1 MLGLQDNS
9 IFAAYML
16 SILSALGCIVYGLL
30 NWNKGDNNE
39 ATQIFEEKQ
48 WESEEN
54 KINETL

>member
-16 SILSALGCIVYGLL
+16 SIVSALGCIVYGIL
-30 NWNKGDNNE
+30 NWNKGGNDE
-39 ATQIFEEKQ
+39 VEEIREEQ
-48 WESEEN
+48 NWASEEE

>member
-16 SILSALGCIVYGLL
+16 SIASALGCIVYGIL
-30 NWNKGDNNE
+30 NWNKDGNDE
-39 ATQIFEEKQ
+39 ADEIREEQ
-48 WESEEN
+48 DWESEEK

>member
-16 SILSALGCIVYGLL
+16 SIASALGCIVYGIL
-30 NWNKGDNNE
+30 NWNKDGNDEANE
-39 ATQIFEEKQ
+39 IREEQ
-48 WESEEN
+48 DWASEEE

>member
-1 MLGLQDNS
+1 MLGLQANS

-30 NWNKGDNNE
+30 NWNKGGDNE
-39 ATQIFEEKQ
+39 VKQIQEEKQ
-48 WESEEN
+48 WETEEN

>member
-9 IFAAYML
+9 IFTAYML

-30 NWNKGDNNE
+30 NWNKGGKDE
-39 ATQIFEEKQ
+39 AQQIREEES
-48 WESEEN
+48 WESDEQ